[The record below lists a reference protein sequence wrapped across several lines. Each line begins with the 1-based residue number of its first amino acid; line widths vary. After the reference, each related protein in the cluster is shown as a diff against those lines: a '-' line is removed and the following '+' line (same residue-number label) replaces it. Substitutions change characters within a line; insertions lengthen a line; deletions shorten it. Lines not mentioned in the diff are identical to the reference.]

1 MSANNKKNESIQL
14 KSSVAYQ
21 NKDIISKVFGENMKN
36 KSFKAYGYDLPQIVN
51 VLPTNLPV
59 VEANELRLDN
69 LFELEDRS
77 LALVDYESTYDYQD
91 KITYLNYVVR
101 TLKRNSSIE
110 KTGQRIRVIIIYTG
124 NIKRAQTN
132 PYLNVGCLQF
142 SVDEIFLS
150 ELDSEEIE
158 EKLKRKVEAGER
170 LSEDEQMQFI
180 ILPLTYEDKE
190 SQQKC
195 IKRCID
201 LAEILPDYK
210 IQSFVLAGLLVFT
223 DKVIKKEDS
232 ERIRRWLNMT
242 QVGRI
247 ILQEMEEA
255 VEQARKE
262 ERANTQKVVMKSAL
276 ETAGKLYSKG
286 FTVDEILDVVSGI
299 SKEQL
304 NQSLHL

>member
-1 MSANNKKNESIQL
+1 M
-14 KSSVAYQ
+14 
-21 NKDIISKVFGENMKN
+21 
-36 KSFKAYGYDLPQIVN
+36 
-51 VLPTNLPV
+51 
-59 VEANELRLDN
+59 
-69 LFELEDRS
+69 
-77 LALVDYESTYDYQD
+77 
-91 KITYLNYVVR
+91 
-101 TLKRNSSIE
+101 
-110 KTGQRIRVIIIYTG
+110 
-124 NIKRAQTN
+124 
-132 PYLNVGCLQF
+132 
-142 SVDEIFLS
+142 DEIFLS

-223 DKVIKKEDS
+223 GKVIKKEDS

>member
-1 MSANNKKNESIQL
+1 MSANNKKIKTTQQ

-59 VEANELRLDN
+59 VEANELRIDN
-69 LFELEDRS
+69 LFELEDQS

-110 KTGQRIRVIIIYTG
+110 KTGQQIRVIIIYTG

-142 SVDEIFLS
+142 SVEEIFLS

-158 EKLKRKVEAGER
+158 EKLKRKIEAGKL

-190 SQQKC
+190 NQQKC

-201 LAEILPDYK
+201 LAEMIYDHK
-210 IQSFVLAGLLVFT
+210 IQSFILAGLLVFT
-223 DKVIKKEDS
+223 DKVIQKEES

-247 ILQEMEEA
+247 ILQEMEKA

-262 ERANTQKVVMKSAL
+262 EQDSAQKKLL

-286 FTVDEILDVVSGI
+286 FSVDEILDVVSGI

-304 NQSLHL
+304 NQALHYK